1 MIEALLD
8 NARALHRAGHL
19 PQAVAAYRQV
29 TAQAPA
35 VAEHWKLQAVAEHQ
49 SGDLAAAHASIER
62 SLALAPGDAASHLI
76 AAHVAEDRRDPA
88 AAEAHF
94 RRATELRPDW
104 GPAWSGLGL
113 RFMDGGR
120 PRDARAAFE
129 RALQAN
135 PASGPSWNN
144 MGMACLAVGDDAAAL
159 AAFRRAIEAA
169 PGYALGHYNLAR
181 VLDAQNDAA
190 SALRSAAEAARLD
203 PRLGDAWLLQGDIH
217 RRQRRHAEAEQAYV
231 AATKLESASPKALNA
246 LAELYWETGLADR
259 ARAVFAQAAQRAP
272 ANVRAA
278 LGNALLLPPVYSSGQ
293 HLRDAREGYARGL
306 ESLLERVDG
315 FAWPSK
321 SAGLNDARWTNFYL
335 AYQGEADRP
344 LQQRYGEFSR
354 RLLTRLVPE
363 YMTPRAPRASRG
375 GKRRVGFASF
385 YFYNCTAGRY
395 FGSWVGALDR
405 ERFETYVY
413 YNNPWLADDTRAIA
427 ATASHFRPLAGRGL
441 ALVAE
446 QVLADDLDVL
456 VYPELGMNSEMF
468 TLAAMR
474 LAPVQVAAWGHPT
487 TTGLASV
494 DWYLS
499 SAEMEPQGAQDHYS
513 ERLAL
518 LPGLGTR
525 YALPR
530 TDSQATRE
538 EMGLPADRHL
548 YLVPQ
553 SMFKIHPDNDDV
565 MARVL
570 ERDPRGAL
578 VFFAAHHEG
587 LTEAYLARLDAAFR
601 RRGID
606 MQGRV
611 LIMPYMTHASYLR
624 VNALCDVM
632 LDTLRWSGGN
642 TSLDALAMGLPV
654 VTLPGKLMRGRQSL
668 GMLRMMGLDD
678 ALVARDEDDYVE
690 RAVAIAGD
698 ADRRAALSRSIL
710 AARERIFDR
719 NEPLEA
725 FADFIGRVAGGG

>member
-1 MIEALLD
+1 VIEAMLD
-8 NARALHRAGHL
+8 QARALHRAGQL
-19 PQAVAAYRQV
+19 QQAVAAYRQV
-29 TAQAPA
+29 TAQAPD

-49 SGDLAAAHASIER
+49 SGDFAAALASIER
-62 SLALAPGDAASHLI
+62 SLALAPADAASHLI
-76 AAHVAEDRRDPA
+76 AAHVAEDRHDAA

-120 PRDARAAFE
+120 PREARAAFE

-135 PASGPSWNN
+135 PQSGPTWNN
-144 MGMACLAVGDDAAAL
+144 LGMACLAVGDDTAAL

-181 VLDAQNDAA
+181 VLDAQGDPAG
-190 SALRSAAEAARLD
+190 ALRSAAEAVRVD

-217 RRQRRHAEAEQAYV
+217 RRQRRYAESEQAYG
-231 AATKLESASPKALNA
+231 AATKLDTASPKALNA

-259 ARAVFAQAAQRAP
+259 ARAAYAQAAQRAP
-272 ANVRAA
+272 TNVRAA
-278 LGNALLLPPVYSSGQ
+278 LGKALLLPPVYSSAQ
-293 HLRDAREGYARGL
+293 HLRETREAYARGL
-306 ESLLERVDG
+306 ESLVERVDD
-315 FAWPSK
+315 FTWPAK
-321 SAGLNDARWTNFYL
+321 STGLNDARWTNFYL
-335 AYQGEADRP
+335 AYQGERDRS

-354 RLLTRLVPE
+354 RLMSRLVPE
-363 YMTPRAPRASRG
+363 YMARREPRASR
-375 GKRRVGFASF
+375 RTRPRVGFASF

-395 FGSWVGALDR
+395 FASWVGALDR
-405 ERFETYVY
+405 ERFDTFVY
-413 YNNPWLADDTRAIA
+413 YNNPWVADDTLAIA
-427 ATASHFRPLAGRGL
+427 ATAGHFRPLAGRGL
-441 ALVAE
+441 ALMAE

-468 TLAAMR
+468 TLAAMS

-487 TTGLASV
+487 TTGLASI

-499 SAEMEPQGAQDHYS
+499 SAEMEPEGAQDHYS

-538 EMGLPADRHL
+538 DIGLPADRHL

-578 VFFAAHHEG
+578 VFFAAHHDS
-587 LTEAYLARLDAAFR
+587 LTDAYLARLDAAFR
-601 RRGID
+601 RRGVD

-611 LIMPYMTHASYLR
+611 LIMPYMAHASYLR
-624 VNALCDVM
+624 VNALCNVM

-654 VTLPGKLMRGRQSL
+654 VTLPGELMRGRQSL
-668 GMLRMMGLDD
+668 GMLKMMGVDD

-698 ADRRAALSRSIL
+698 TERRAALSQSIL

-719 NEPLEA
+719 NEPLDA
-725 FADFIGRVAGGG
+725 FADFIARVAEGR